1 VSEGLPMTNVQEIL
15 CPTCHASNP
24 RHAQHCQQCGHEVI
38 LKSATRYYH
47 ITHVLKQGGQGA
59 VFRALGND
67 TYTCAIKQML
77 DRFTDPHERT
87 QAVKRFKAEAD
98 ILQRLRHPCIPN
110 IYDLFEHQGYHYLVM
125 EFVSGS
131 DLEDL
136 IRREGYIPEARAL
149 QWANQICDVLEY
161 LHRQQPPIIFRD
173 LKPSNIMIE
182 PDGNVKLIDFGIAKV
197 FQPVQAGTII
207 GTPGYAPPE
216 QYQGRAT
223 PQSDIFA
230 LGATLH
236 HMLTG
241 RDPRYEP
248 PFSFPPVYALR
259 PDISRRT
266 SDAIQKALQMKVED
280 RYTSV
285 TAFRQ
290 ALLPQSNPPID
301 PTIPLPGS
309 QPPSVT
315 PSSQKSPVAPPSP
328 NQKPVPPVASL
339 PPWQQIPS
347 ITIAILGVGMSWLS
361 SIFFPFPEKE
371 IKMYLILTMFLLS
384 FSGSMSYILTR
395 SPGVAF
401 VTQVLYVMYQI
412 FFVDGYISLFGIIQS
427 FILYM
432 FLSKFEHLDA
442 SLRVI
447 IGNACIGIGIIF
459 LAFIARSF
467 QIPGVEVALE
477 WLAVFLSYVFGALI
491 AIIIGKILG
500 KC

>member
-1 VSEGLPMTNVQEIL
+1 
-15 CPTCHASNP
+15 
-24 RHAQHCQQCGHEVI
+24 

-161 LHRQQPPIIFRD
+161 LHRQQIIFRD
-173 LKPSNIMIE
+173 LKPSNIMI
-182 PDGNVKLIDFGIAKV
+182 DANGNVKLIDFGIARV
-197 FQPVQAGTII
+197 FQPLQVGTQI

-216 QYQGRAT
+216 QYQGIAT

-241 RDPRYEP
+241 RDPRLEP

-285 TAFRQ
+285 AAFRQ
-290 ALLPQSNPPID
+290 ALLPQPNPMTD
-301 PTIPLPGS
+301 PTIPLGGS

-328 NQKPVPPVASL
+328 SQKPVPPVASL

>member
-1 VSEGLPMTNVQEIL
+1 
-15 CPTCHASNP
+15 
-24 RHAQHCQQCGHEVI
+24 
-38 LKSATRYYH
+38 
-47 ITHVLKQGGQGA
+47 
-59 VFRALGND
+59 
-67 TYTCAIKQML
+67 ML

-197 FQPVQAGTII
+197 FQPLQVGTQI

-216 QYQGRAT
+216 QYQGIAT

-241 RDPRYEP
+241 RDPRLEP

-309 QPPSVT
+309 QPPSIT
-315 PSSQKSPVAPPSP
+315 PSSQKPPVAPPSP
-328 NQKPVPPVASL
+328 SQKPVPPVASL

>member
-1 VSEGLPMTNVQEIL
+1 
-15 CPTCHASNP
+15 
-24 RHAQHCQQCGHEVI
+24 

-47 ITHVLKQGGQGA
+47 ITHVLKQGGQGT

-87 QAVKRFKAEAD
+87 QAVKRFKAEAN

-161 LHRQQPPIIFRD
+161 LHRQQIIFRD
-173 LKPSNIMIE
+173 LKPSNIMI
-182 PDGNVKLIDFGIAKV
+182 DANGNVKLIDFGIARV

-216 QYQGRAT
+216 QYQGHAT

-241 RDPRYEP
+241 RDPRHEP

-315 PSSQKSPVAPPSP
+315 PSSQKSSVASPSSSQKPVSPPVIPPTQRVPSRPARSARIVWLGIGVIAIVLVVGFLWMVGLIPPGGGSDPTPVAESAPTLLPTLPPSP
-328 NQKPVPPVASL
+328 APTRPPHPSPDLPLRSSLRFPLAPPQHVPPHL
-339 PPWQQIPS
+339 P
-347 ITIAILGVGMSWLS
+347 L
-361 SIFFPFPEKE
+361 
-371 IKMYLILTMFLLS
+371 
-384 FSGSMSYILTR
+384 
-395 SPGVAF
+395 
-401 VTQVLYVMYQI
+401 
-412 FFVDGYISLFGIIQS
+412 
-427 FILYM
+427 
-432 FLSKFEHLDA
+432 
-442 SLRVI
+442 
-447 IGNACIGIGIIF
+447 
-459 LAFIARSF
+459 
-467 QIPGVEVALE
+467 
-477 WLAVFLSYVFGALI
+477 
-491 AIIIGKILG
+491 
-500 KC
+500 

>member
-1 VSEGLPMTNVQEIL
+1 M
-15 CPTCHASNP
+15 H
-24 RHAQHCQQCGHEVI
+24 
-38 LKSATRYYH
+38 
-47 ITHVLKQGGQGA
+47 
-59 VFRALGND
+59 
-67 TYTCAIKQML
+67 
-77 DRFTDPHERT
+77 
-87 QAVKRFKAEAD
+87 
-98 ILQRLRHPCIPN
+98 
-110 IYDLFEHQGYHYLVM
+110 
-125 EFVSGS
+125 
-131 DLEDL
+131 
-136 IRREGYIPEARAL
+136 
-149 QWANQICDVLEY
+149 
-161 LHRQQPPIIFRD
+161 
-173 LKPSNIMIE
+173 
-182 PDGNVKLIDFGIAKV
+182 
-197 FQPVQAGTII
+197 
-207 GTPGYAPPE
+207 YAPPE
-216 QYQGRAT
+216 QYQGHAT

-241 RDPRYEP
+241 RDPRHEP
-248 PFSFPPVYALR
+248 PFDFPLVNTLR
-259 PDISRRT
+259 PHISQRT
-266 SDAIQKALQMKVED
+266 SDAIQKALQMRPAD
-280 RYTSV
+280 RYQSV
-285 TAFRQ
+285 AAFRQ
-290 ALLPQSNPPID
+290 ALLPQPNPMTD
-301 PTIPLPGS
+301 PTIPLGGS
-309 QPPSVT
+309 QSPSVT

>member
-1 VSEGLPMTNVQEIL
+1 MTDNQQIL

-24 RHAQHCQQCGHEVI
+24 RHVQHCQQCGHEVI
-38 LKSATRYYH
+38 LRSATWYYH

-77 DRFTDPHERT
+77 NRFTDPHERT
-87 QAVKRFKAEAD
+87 QAVKRFKAEAN

-110 IYDLFEHQGYHYLVM
+110 IYDTFEHQGYHYLVM
-125 EFVSGS
+125 EFVHGS

-136 IRREGYIPEARAL
+136 IQREGFIPEARAL
-149 QWANQICDVLEY
+149 RWANQICDVLEY

-182 PDGNVKLIDFGIAKV
+182 PDGNVKLIDFGIARV
-197 FQPVQAGTII
+197 FQPLQVGTQI

-216 QYQGRAT
+216 QYQGIAT

-236 HMLTG
+236 HTLTG
-241 RDPRYEP
+241 RDPRLEP
-248 PFSFPPVYALR
+248 PFDFPLVNTLR
-259 PDISRRT
+259 PHISQRT
-266 SDAIQKALQMKVED
+266 SDAIQKALQMRPAD
-280 RYTSV
+280 RYQSV
-285 TAFRQ
+285 AAFRQ

-328 NQKPVPPVASL
+328 SQKPVPPVASL

>member
-1 VSEGLPMTNVQEIL
+1 MTNVQEIL

-241 RDPRYEP
+241 RDPRHEP

-315 PSSQKSPVAPPSP
+315 PSSQKSSVAPPSP

-477 WLAVFLSYVFGALI
+477 WLVVFLSYVFGALI